1 MEKHFNPK
9 PSEVMQRFSFHSRM
23 RTANKTVVEY
33 VAALRR
39 IAADCNFGNQLD
51 ENLRD
56 RLVCGVNDCAIQ
68 RRLLSESNLDLTKAL
83 AIATAAEATT
93 RHLSHLQAT
102 NSDKLTVGLGHTN
115 AVRSEEPPHARGR
128 GTVRTETDR
137 VTIGQGRRRSET
149 RTRYRCGDKGHIATD
164 KRCRARKSVCS
175 QCGQVG
181 HIAQVCR
188 SKGRFWKT
196 GESRARDRVHQPSED
211 EGKGSEGEYELR
223 WIRAREGRSAVN
235 LCGDTAS
242 RGARPEGSQP

>member
-1 MEKHFNPK
+1 MEEHFNPK

-23 RTANKTVVEY
+23 RTANETVVEY

-68 RRLLSESNLDLTKAL
+68 RRLLSESNPDLTKAL

-102 NSDKLTVGLGHTN
+102 NSDKLTVGHTN

-128 GTVRTETDR
+128 GTVGTETDR
-137 VTIGQGRRRSET
+137 VTIGEGRRRSET
-149 RTRYRCGDKGHIATD
+149 RTCYRCGDKGHIATD

-175 QCGQVG
+175 HCGQVG

-188 SKGRFWKT
+188 NKGRFWKT
-196 GESRARDRVHQPSED
+196 GERRARDRVHQLSED
-211 EGKGSEGEYELR
+211 EGQESEDEYELR
-223 WIRAREGRSAVN
+223 WIRAREGHSAVD

-242 RGARPEGSQP
+242 

>member
-1 MEKHFNPK
+1 MEEHFNPK

-23 RTANKTVVEY
+23 RTANETVVQY

-56 RLVCGVNDCAIQ
+56 RLVCGVNDCAVQ

-102 NSDKLTVGLGHTN
+102 NSDKLTVGHTN

-149 RTRYRCGDKGHIATD
+149 RTCYRCGDKGHIATD

-175 QCGQVG
+175 HCGQVG

-188 SKGRFWKT
+188 SNTGFADFFLFWSYNIIFIIILHEKT
-196 GESRARDRVHQPSED
+196 FQKMYGLLV
-211 EGKGSEGEYELR
+211 
-223 WIRAREGRSAVN
+223 
-235 LCGDTAS
+235 T
-242 RGARPEGSQP
+242 